1 MPNDKSQTSNKKG
14 YSLIELLVGLTI
26 IGLIFNFGYASFREF
41 SYRQALVSAARKL
54 RADLRL
60 AQEQAFSGKKPD
72 GCSVLDGYRFKG
84 SSTSYSLFPVCAGVG
99 FTSQAKE
106 VSFSDITLSFNPPS
120 TTSVLFKVL
129 GQGNDL
135 SSDLEVSLNHTPT
148 GNVQKVIIT
157 KGGEIK

>member
-1 MPNDKSQTSNKKG
+1 MPNEKCQISNKKG
-14 YSLIELLVGLTI
+14 YTLIEILVGLTI

-41 SYRQALVSAARKL
+41 SYRQALANAARRL

-60 AQEQAFSGKKPD
+60 AQEQALSGKKPD
-72 GCSVLDGYRFKG
+72 GCSVLDGYRFRG
-84 SSTSYSLFPVCAGVG
+84 SSTSYSLFPVCAGTE
-99 FTSQAKE
+99 FTGQAKE
-106 VSFSDITLSFNPPS
+106 VSFSDITLSFDPPS

-135 SSDLEVSLNHTPT
+135 SSDLEINLTQMAT
-148 GNVQKVIIT
+148 ANVQKVVVT